1 MAQTRLTEVLPAR
14 RKRKEP
20 EPVES
25 AVEAATTK
33 PVVKRPV
40 ILKQANPKF
49 KPLATLPATARPTPC
64 VKGTVAK
71 NSSILIIQEPW
82 IDLILD
88 GRKTLEIRGKPCKK
102 ERERIY
108 LALSGG
114 GGIILG
120 SVEFVRCHGPL
131 SSDEWASMA
140 QQHCVGGGTLPYG
153 RSTYAW
159 EMRSP
164 IKFAE
169 PVQYAHKPGIVV
181 WAKS

>member
-1 MAQTRLTEVLPAR
+1 M
-14 RKRKEP
+14 
-20 EPVES
+20 PV
-25 AVEAATTK
+25 AK

-40 ILKQANPKF
+40 IEKLSNPKF
-49 KPLATLPATARPTPC
+49 KPLAALPSAAKPTPC

-71 NSSILIIQEPW
+71 DSSILIIQEPW

-102 ERERIY
+102 QRERIY
-108 LALSGG
+108 VALSGG

-131 SSDEWASMA
+131 SSSQWESMA
-140 QQHCVGGGTLPYG
+140 QQHCVGGGKLPYG
-153 RSTYAW
+153 SSTYAW

-164 IKFAE
+164 IKFEE
-169 PVQYAHKPGIVV
+169 PVRYEHKQGIVV